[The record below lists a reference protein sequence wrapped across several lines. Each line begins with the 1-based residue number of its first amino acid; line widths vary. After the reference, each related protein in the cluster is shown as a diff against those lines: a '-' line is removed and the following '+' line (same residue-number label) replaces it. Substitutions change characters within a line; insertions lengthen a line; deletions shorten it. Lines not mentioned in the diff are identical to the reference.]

1 MSPPDPLRLFDQ
13 ADALLATGQPLQTD
27 LRRAISAAYC
37 GLYHFTLT
45 AAADMVVPSSN
56 RATPRYSLV
65 YRSVD
70 HARLMTLCGQLRGST
85 PLPPVAPYVPSGGV
99 GPVADF
105 ARILCEL
112 HELRNI
118 ADYDPSRDFTIDEA
132 KITVRNAREAVEF
145 FMNGTDAQREAFLT
159 LVLFKPRG

>member
-1 MSPPDPLRLFDQ
+1 MRLFDQ

-27 LRRAISAAYC
+27 LRRAISAAYY

-70 HARLMTLCGQLRGST
+70 HARLMTLCGQLSRPAASRGTICAVGRRWSGRRLCTDTVRT
-85 PLPPVAPYVPSGGV
+85 PRAEKYRG
-99 GPVADF
+99 
-105 ARILCEL
+105 
-112 HELRNI
+112 
-118 ADYDPSRDFTIDEA
+118 YDPSRDFTIDEA